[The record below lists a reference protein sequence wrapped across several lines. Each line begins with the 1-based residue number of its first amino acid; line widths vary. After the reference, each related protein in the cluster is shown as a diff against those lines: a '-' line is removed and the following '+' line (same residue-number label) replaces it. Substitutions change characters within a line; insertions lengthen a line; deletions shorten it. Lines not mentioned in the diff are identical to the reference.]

1 MQCWKRTPSMERC
14 QTTSA
19 PTRHGRSRLDHA
31 PKRVD
36 TEIDW
41 TPPPGDHP
49 RSRSWDIHTRVR
61 LYITELIHKHTH
73 IHTNNP
79 KQTQTEYETGRVGG
93 VSYSKSSPAPM
104 RTSHTRYASRIPL
117 HRQHRLPA
125 GLSTQRPR
133 ATQHEE
139 WL

>member
-19 PTRHGRSRLDHA
+19 PTRQDRSRIDRA
-31 PKRVD
+31 PKRVE

-79 KQTQTEYETGRVGG
+79 KQNKTEYETGRVGG

-104 RTSHTRYASRIPL
+104 RAKSRSCTRHESRCTDNTDFQPDYQYSD
-117 HRQHRLPA
+117 HAPPTTKS
-125 GLSTQRPR
+125 G
-133 ATQHEE
+133 
-139 WL
+139 